1 MGPVRPPS
9 RQAKGGPSPPPSGGK
24 PTPASWGGGIPFTDG
39 APRGREQS
47 QGAPPRAGTRSRRC
61 CGSCPT
67 PLRGGPRVTAP
78 HAALAGH
85 GTGGGGGGRSGGPA
99 GPQRALTSLPAS
111 PGTEAQSRRPR
122 QQDLALSLQPLLRQT
137 PPLCPRPL
145 SKCSLMNHLHLRPT
159 AQQLK
164 YIFPFIPSLLRACPA
179 GC

>member
-61 CGSCPT
+61 SGSCPT

-85 GTGGGGGGRSGGPA
+85 GTGWGGGRAPGARPARSGLSPRSQPARAPRRRAA
-99 GPQRALTSLPAS
+99 GP
-111 PGTEAQSRRPR
+111 GSRIWPSRCNPSYGKR
-122 QQDLALSLQPLLRQT
+122 RLCARDLSLSAP
-137 PPLCPRPL
+137 
-145 SKCSLMNHLHLRPT
+145 
-159 AQQLK
+159 
-164 YIFPFIPSLLRACPA
+164 
-179 GC
+179 